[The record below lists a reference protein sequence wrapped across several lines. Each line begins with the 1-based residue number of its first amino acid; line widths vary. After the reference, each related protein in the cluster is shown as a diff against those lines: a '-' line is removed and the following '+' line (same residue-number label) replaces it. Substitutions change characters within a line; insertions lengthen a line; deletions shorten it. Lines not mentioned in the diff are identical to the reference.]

1 VSAISIIIPVFN
13 ESLAIRRQ
21 LPALYRLKQAGHELI
36 IADGGSHD
44 DSLQVA
50 GDVADHIIVT
60 TPPGRARQ
68 MAAGIELA
76 SHDILLFLH
85 IDTILPEAAAQ
96 LITLGLQ
103 SSGRLW
109 GRFDVHLDGESRGLP
124 MVAWLMNLRSRLTSV
139 ATGDQAIFVSRE
151 LLDRV
156 GGMPDMP
163 LMEDIALSKRLR
175 RSGRPL
181 NIKVRAISSG
191 RRWDRH
197 GLWKTIGLMWW
208 LRLMYVLG
216 VSPARL
222 HQRYYGQMRRHE
234 CDRARLLLFAKT
246 PRQGQVKTRLQ
257 PLLGE
262 EGALRLHQQLIARA
276 WRELGHQTLLPAQL
290 WASEPGQEA
299 FFEGLGAAGFV
310 FYQSGASLG
319 ERMAHAAQHTLA
331 HMEAVVIVGSDC
343 PSVDLP
349 YVRQALDCLRQGV
362 PVVLGPAEDGGYV
375 LIGLSAPLASETL
388 TALFSEITW
397 GSGQVMEQTRQRLKS
412 AGISWAE
419 LEPRWDVDR
428 PEDLTRLEALL
439 AES

>member
-1 VSAISIIIPVFN
+1 MSAISIIIPVFN

-156 GGMPDMP
+156 GGMP
-163 LMEDIALSKRLR
+163 
-175 RSGRPL
+175 
-181 NIKVRAISSG
+181 
-191 RRWDRH
+191 
-197 GLWKTIGLMWW
+197 
-208 LRLMYVLG
+208 
-216 VSPARL
+216 
-222 HQRYYGQMRRHE
+222 
-234 CDRARLLLFAKT
+234 
-246 PRQGQVKTRLQ
+246 
-257 PLLGE
+257 
-262 EGALRLHQQLIARA
+262 
-276 WRELGHQTLLPAQL
+276 
-290 WASEPGQEA
+290 
-299 FFEGLGAAGFV
+299 
-310 FYQSGASLG
+310 
-319 ERMAHAAQHTLA
+319 
-331 HMEAVVIVGSDC
+331 
-343 PSVDLP
+343 
-349 YVRQALDCLRQGV
+349 V
-362 PVVLGPAEDGGYV
+362 P
-375 LIGLSAPLASETL
+375 SAP
-388 TALFSEITW
+388 
-397 GSGQVMEQTRQRLKS
+397 
-412 AGISWAE
+412 
-419 LEPRWDVDR
+419 
-428 PEDLTRLEALL
+428 
-439 AES
+439 